1 MDDPEVFRRSEKGKK
16 KTKTQQGN
24 WHIFDFCVVHGALQS
39 ALEKNWLGLKKS
51 YIRNFSAA

>member
-24 WHIFDFCVVHGALQS
+24 LHIFDFCVVHGALKS
-39 ALEKNWLGLKKS
+39 ALEKN
-51 YIRNFSAA
+51 